1 MNNDEIKIGWALIPP
16 QIIARED
23 ISANEKIIFGR
34 IMGLLT
40 EDGYCFASNYWLGKQ
55 IGLKPNTISTI
66 IGSLK
71 NKGIIRI
78 KLFRDYAKKIT
89 GRHIFVRSFDNDSI
103 PPLSTSNTPP
113 LSTSKDSVENISVE
127 FSSKIFSNKEEP
139 TLEDNLKA
147 EEERLERNRSKVKT
161 PFGRQVYKKEYPKK
175 DYPKKGGYADGRNIV

>member
-78 KLFRDYAKKIT
+78 KLFRDDAKKIT

-127 FSSKIFSNKEEP
+127 FSSKIFSNKEE
-139 TLEDNLKA
+139 LDSGDNLKA
-147 EEERLERNRSKVKT
+147 EEERLERNRSKVKSAGPAT
-161 PFGRQVYKKEYPKK
+161 THKKEYAKYEKK
-175 DYPKKGGYADGRNIV
+175 DRSGTHAEDIR